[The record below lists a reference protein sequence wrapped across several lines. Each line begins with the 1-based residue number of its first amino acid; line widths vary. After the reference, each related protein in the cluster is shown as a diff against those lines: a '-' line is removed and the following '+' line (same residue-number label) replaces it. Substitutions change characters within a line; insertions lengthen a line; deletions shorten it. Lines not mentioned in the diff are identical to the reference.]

1 MHAVDLSP
9 EHVETYY
16 QKLRNWKEAVRQPPD
31 NLEEVP
37 TRFNADEFQVLT
49 GYTMRVAKHT
59 TLPEFDKFLRTGELM
74 TPIKMTPAEM
84 EVLMGGS
91 PTTEWIGAVGAWG
104 AGAIAA
110 AGAAACVDA

>member
-1 MHAVDLSP
+1 MHPVELTP
-9 EHVETYY
+9 ENVEAYY
-16 QKLRNWKEAVRQPPD
+16 QKCRNWTEEVRQAPD
-31 NLEEVP
+31 NPEDVP

-49 GYTMRVAKHT
+49 GYTIRVAKHT
-59 TLPEFDKFLRTGELM
+59 SLSEFDAFLRTGELA

-91 PTTEWIGAVGAWG
+91 RTTEWIGAVGAWG
-104 AGAIAA
+104 GGAVVA